1 MLYAI
6 LQTIFFLIK
15 TPVAMQKSSPTITA
29 NALQGPIPAG
39 DAATPKLL
47 AKPAPTI
54 MPITK
59 TPASMLPSPERNSCR
74 PGQPPA
80 RAYARPERPFQES
93 STSDLCVQ

>member
-39 DAATPKLL
+39 DAATPKL
-47 AKPAPTI
+47 
-54 MPITK
+54 
-59 TPASMLPSPERNSCR
+59 
-74 PGQPPA
+74 
-80 RAYARPERPFQES
+80 
-93 STSDLCVQ
+93 